1 MCYTMEVYM
10 EGKKS
15 HTSPSNGQRAI
26 LVFGAPC
33 SGKTTFGKQFAAQF
47 NATFYDLDA
56 LKQEHNLSRQFILLL
71 VEQIARTGATLVF
84 EGGNDTE
91 KDRRELAEILRSAG
105 YSPTLIWIQT
115 DVSTIR
121 MRLKNKLKFVDKAKN
136 VYESRIKVLEGPSE
150 AEMPIV
156 LSGKHTYH
164 TQLKQVLTQLQER

>member
-1 MCYTMEVYM
+1 M

-15 HTSPSNGQRAI
+15 HSSPSNGQRAI

-121 MRLKNKLKFVDKAKN
+121 MRLKNKLKSIDKAKT

>member
-1 MCYTMEVYM
+1 M

-56 LKQEHNLSRQFILLL
+56 LMQEHNLSRQFILLL
-71 VEQIARTGATLVF
+71 VEQVARTGATLVF

-115 DVSTIR
+115 DVNTIR
-121 MRLKNKLKFVDKAKN
+121 MRLKNKLKSVEKAKS
-136 VYESRIKVLEGPSE
+136 VYDSRIKVLEGPSE

>member
-1 MCYTMEVYM
+1 M

-15 HTSPSNGQRAI
+15 HSPSAGKRAI

-33 SGKTTFGKQFAAQF
+33 SGKTTFSKQFAAQF

-71 VEQIARTGATLVF
+71 VSEIAKTGSTLVL

-91 KDRRELAEILRSAG
+91 KDRRELAEILRAAG
-105 YSPTLIWIQT
+105 YTPTLIWIQT

-121 MRLKNKLKFVDKAKN
+121 ARLKNKLKSVEKAK
-136 VYESRIKVLEGPSE
+136 VAYDSRIKALEAPSDAE
-150 AEMPIV
+150 APIV

-164 TQLKQVLTQLQER
+164 TQLKQVLTQL

>member
-1 MCYTMEVYM
+1 MEVYM

-121 MRLKNKLKFVDKAKN
+121 MRLKNKLKSVDKAKN

>member
-1 MCYTMEVYM
+1 M

-15 HTSPSNGQRAI
+15 NSPSNSQRAI

-33 SGKTTFGKQFAAQF
+33 SGKTTFSKQFAAQF
-47 NATFYDLDA
+47 NATFYDLDQ

-71 VEQIARTGATLVF
+71 VAEIAKTGATLVI

-91 KDRRELAEILRSAG
+91 KDRRELAEILRNAG
-105 YSPTLIWIQT
+105 YTPTLVWIQT

-121 MRLKNKLKFVDKAKN
+121 ARLKNKLKSVEKAKT
-136 VYESRIKVLEGPSE
+136 VYDNRIKVLEAPSDAE
-150 AEMPIV
+150 APIV

-164 TQLKQVLTQLQER
+164 TQLKQVLTQL

>member
-1 MCYTMEVYM
+1 M
-10 EGKKS
+10 EGNRKT
-15 HTSPSNGQRAI
+15 HSPSNGQRAI

-33 SGKTTFGKQFAAQF
+33 SGKTTFSKQFAAQF

-71 VEQIARTGATLVF
+71 VEQIARTGSTLVL

-91 KDRRELAEILRSAG
+91 HDRRELVEILRAAG

-121 MRLKNKLKFVDKAKN
+121 SRLKNRLRSVEKAKV
-136 VYESRIKVLEGPSE
+136 VYDTRVRALEAPSD
-150 AEMPIV
+150 AEVPIV

-164 TQLKQVLTQLQER
+164 TQLKQVLTQL

>member
-1 MCYTMEVYM
+1 M

-15 HTSPSNGQRAI
+15 HPSPSNGQRAI

-71 VEQIARTGATLVF
+71 VEQIARTGSTLVF
-84 EGGNDTE
+84 EGGISTE
-91 KDRRELAEILRSAG
+91 KERSTG
-105 YSPTLIWIQT
+105 YTPTLIWIQT
-115 DVSTIR
+115 DVNTVR
-121 MRLKNKLKFVDKAKN
+121 ARLKNKLKSIDKAKT
-136 VYESRIKVLEGPSE
+136 VYDTRVKELEAPSDAE
-150 AEMPIV
+150 APIV

>member
-1 MCYTMEVYM
+1 M

-15 HTSPSNGQRAI
+15 HSPSSGQRAI

-33 SGKTTFGKQFAAQF
+33 SGKTTFSQQFAAQF

-71 VEQIARTGATLVF
+71 VSEIAKTGSTLVL

-91 KDRRELAEILRSAG
+91 KDRRELADILRAAG
-105 YSPTLIWIQT
+105 YTPTLIWIQT

-121 MRLKNKLKFVDKAKN
+121 ARLKNKLKSVEKAK
-136 VYESRIKVLEGPSE
+136 VAYDTRIKALEAPSDAE
-150 AEMPIV
+150 APIV
-156 LSGKHTYH
+156 LSGKHTYR
-164 TQLKQVLTQLQER
+164 TQLKQVLTQL

>member
-1 MCYTMEVYM
+1 M
-10 EGKKS
+10 EGNRKT
-15 HTSPSNGQRAI
+15 HSPSNGQRAI

-33 SGKTTFGKQFAAQF
+33 SGKTTFSKQFAAQF

-71 VEQIARTGATLVF
+71 VEQIARTGSTLVL

-91 KDRRELAEILRSAG
+91 RDRRELVDILRAAG

-121 MRLKNKLKFVDKAKN
+121 SRLKNRLRSVEKAKV
-136 VYESRIKVLEGPSE
+136 VYDSRIKALEAPSDTE
-150 AEMPIV
+150 TPIV

-164 TQLKQVLTQLQER
+164 TQLKQVLTQL

>member
-1 MCYTMEVYM
+1 M

-121 MRLKNKLKFVDKAKN
+121 IRLKNKLKSVDKAKT